1 MIFFVIC
8 NNTYLFKFTK
18 LLVNLTI
25 GKGHYL
31 ADNKNNINFAA
42 ALWPI
47 RFGAKCRRPL
57 ESLGN

>member
-31 ADNKNNINFAA
+31 ADNKKHINFVA
-42 ALWPI
+42 AL
-47 RFGAKCRRPL
+47 
-57 ESLGN
+57 